1 MVVELTEANF
11 QKEVL
16 KTDMPVLVDFWAP
29 WCRPCLM
36 TAPVVE
42 KIAEEYEG
50 RIKVCKL
57 NVEEATSIASN
68 YGVMSIPTIMIF
80 KDGKIVNKTVGALS
94 KENLEEFIKP
104 YI

>member
-1 MVVELTEANF
+1 MTEANF

>member
-1 MVVELTEANF
+1 MAVELTEANF

-16 KTDMPVLVDFWAP
+16 ETDMPVLVDFWAP
-29 WCRPCLM
+29 WCRPCLI
-36 TAPVVE
+36 TAPVIE
-42 KIAEEYEG
+42 KIAEEYKG
-50 RIKVCKL
+50 RIKICKL

-94 KENLEEFIKP
+94 KEDLEEFIKP

>member
-16 KTDMPVLVDFWAP
+16 EADIPVLVDFWAS
-29 WCRPCLM
+29 WCMPCLM
-36 TAPVVE
+36 TAPVIE
-42 KIAEEYEG
+42 KIAKEYKG

-57 NVEEATSIASN
+57 NVEEASSVASD

-80 KDGKIVNKTVGALS
+80 KSGKIVDKRVGALS
-94 KENLEEFIKP
+94 KKDLEEFIKP
-104 YI
+104 HI